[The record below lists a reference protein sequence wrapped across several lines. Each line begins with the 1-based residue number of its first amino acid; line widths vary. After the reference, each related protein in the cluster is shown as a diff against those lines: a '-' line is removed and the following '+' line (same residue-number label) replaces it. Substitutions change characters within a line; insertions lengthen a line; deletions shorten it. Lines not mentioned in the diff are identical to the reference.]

1 MRWTGIKARLET
13 LIFQINRKEKGFILG
28 FLSIVLC
35 LGGVGCIIS
44 TADSCHVYSKSKLTQ
59 TEITAHRGYSSIA
72 PENTLPAFL
81 LAVDSKADYVE
92 LDVQKTKDGVPIVF
106 HDQTLKRMIGINKR
120 ITELTY
126 EELLQ
131 IDLGSGYEERFFGTS
146 IPTLEEVLQACQ
158 GNIKFNVELKSPD
171 KELVQLVLNLLEAYQ
186 LIDESVITSTDYQ
199 ALKWVKEYHPSMMT
213 GYIIS
218 IVYGDLEQL
227 ECVDVLSIKSKYINA
242 QLVKQIH
249 QSGKLLYAWTVN
261 DADEIKRLLYLG
273 VDNII
278 TDEIE
283 KVIEVKQ
290 SLLEEV

>member
-1 MRWTGIKARLET
+1 MRWTSVKARLDT
-13 LIFQINRKEKGFILG
+13 LIFQISRKEKGFILC
-28 FLSIVLC
+28 FLLIAIC
-35 LGGVGCIIS
+35 IGCIGFILS
-44 TADSCHVYSKSKLTQ
+44 TADPCNVYSESKLTQ

-106 HDQTLKRMIGINKR
+106 HDRTLKRMTGINKR
-120 ITELTY
+120 INELTY

-158 GNIKFNVELKSPD
+158 GNVKFNVELKSPD
-171 KELVQLVLNLLEAYQ
+171 EELVQLVLNLLEEYQ

-199 ALKWVKEYHPSMMT
+199 ALKWVKEYRPSMMT

-218 IVYGDLEQL
+218 IVYGDLKPL
-227 ECVDVLSIKSKYINA
+227 ECADVLSIKSKYINA